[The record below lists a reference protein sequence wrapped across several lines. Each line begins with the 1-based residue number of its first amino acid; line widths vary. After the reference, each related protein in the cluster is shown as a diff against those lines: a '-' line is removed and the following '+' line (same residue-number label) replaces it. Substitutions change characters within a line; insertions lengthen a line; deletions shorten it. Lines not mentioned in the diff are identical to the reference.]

1 MKKAQISIFAII
13 AIIVLIIGIFLI
25 FNSKYDFF
33 TSHENKLKNQI
44 SDVVK
49 SCIYDE
55 GERGAFLLGFQGG
68 YIEVPTEVKINPKK
82 HIDLGFKFPN
92 WDTESGDIPTIE
104 SMESELN
111 VFLSSNVYSCVEV
124 GLKSLEENLEIELGE
139 KMEVFADINKE
150 SIEISATL
158 PINFK
163 EKNKE
168 DEVTIEDFYVKIDD
182 LRLGD
187 MYDLAIEI
195 YNLELSNN
203 FFEELTLEQ
212 IYSASD
218 YSSPEAMPSEGMSFA
233 CIKRVWTK
241 DQLKRNLANLNNH
254 NFKYLQFQGT
264 YPKADVF
271 DANLNKELG
280 TYDYRSYFLSPN
292 IGYVQKLSDPKKSY
306 KNYEVDV
313 MMPSTEVTGQKS
325 YLQRYPFREFEVTP
339 SSGQVV
345 KSMDLEVDLGVKMP
359 IPCIQIYH
367 HLYTLDYDLMIKL
380 TDRNDESLNYF
391 FQFPLRVK
399 IENNNPKVK
408 LSSPIPKSESTYN
421 NDNFCSDESL
431 KYPMKIFAKDSTNDE
446 LLNDVNISFKC
457 ISVSCDL
464 GKTKV
469 LSYKGYEY
477 GNNAFFEGNFP
488 YCIGGKVIGEKEG
501 YHKGEVKI
509 ERSDESLLNSPNVV
523 YYDIE
528 LTPKISFKV
537 DKKSFLVIE
546 TETGKG
552 RSIVTENDGFVYVM
566 IENKG
571 HDFSSEVFWPNEG
584 NYLDT
589 MEFLDDEDAVY
600 NISLIYVDKD
610 YNLKGI
616 LEQDNWKPDLSAIK
630 SAREVR
636 FNIPGSVNSI
646 EEDSFIQF
654 YELSSSLASGEYNPY
669 FVDFGISFR

>member
-1 MKKAQISIFAII
+1 MKKSQISIFAII
-13 AIIVLIIGIFLI
+13 AIILLVIGIFLI
-25 FNSKYDFF
+25 FNSKYEFF
-33 TSHENKLKNQI
+33 TSYENKLKNQV
-44 SDVVK
+44 SEVVK

-68 YIEVPTEVKINPKK
+68 YIDVPLDVKLNPKK

-92 WDTESGDIPTIE
+92 WDSESGNIPTIDT
-104 SMESELN
+104 MQKELN
-111 VFLSSNVYSCVEV
+111 VFLSSSVYSCVET
-124 GLKSLEENLEIELGE
+124 GLKSLEENLIIDIGE
-139 KMEVFADINKE
+139 DMIVDAVINKE
-150 SIEISATL
+150 SVEISASL

-163 EKNKE
+163 EKNK
-168 DEVTIEDFYVKIDD
+168 DEEITIEDFYVKIEE

-187 MYDLAIEI
+187 MYDLAVEI
-195 YNLELSNN
+195 YNLEAQSN

-212 IYSASD
+212 MYSASD
-218 YSSPEAMPSEGMSFA
+218 YSSAEAMPTEGMSFA

-264 YPKADVF
+264 YPKSEIF
-271 DANLNKELG
+271 DANLNKDLG

-292 IGYVQKLSDPKKSY
+292 VGYVQRLEEQRKSY

-313 MMPSTEVTGQKS
+313 MMPSTEVTGKNS
-325 YLQRYPFREFEVTP
+325 YLKRYPFREFEVTP

-345 KSMDLEVDLGVKMP
+345 KSMDLEIDLGAKVP

-367 HLYTLDYDLMIKL
+367 HLYSLDYDLMIKL
-380 TDRNDESLNYF
+380 TDKNEDGLNYF

-408 LSSPIPKSESTYN
+408 LPSIIPSSDSTYN
-421 NDNFCSDESL
+421 VDNFCSDDGL
-431 KYPMKIFAKDSTNDE
+431 KYPMKIFVKDSTNDE
-446 LLNDVNISFKC
+446 LLNDAQISYKC
-457 ISVSCDL
+457 ISLTCEL
-464 GKTKV
+464 GETQV
-469 LSYKGYEY
+469 LTYKGYEY

-488 YCIGGKVIGEKEG
+488 YCVGGKVIAEKEG
-501 YHKGEVKI
+501 YHKGELKV
-509 ERSDESLLNSPNVV
+509 ERTDESLLNSPNVV

-537 DKKSFLVIE
+537 DKKSFLIVE

-552 RSIVTENDGFVYVM
+552 RSVVTENDGFVYAM
-566 IENKG
+566 IENKD
-571 HDFSSEVFWPNEG
+571 HDFTSEVFWPNEG

-589 MEFLDDEDAVY
+589 MDFLDDENVVY
-600 NISLIYVDKD
+600 NLSLIYVDKD

-616 LEQDNWKPDLSAIK
+616 LEQDNWKPDLNEIK
-630 SAREVR
+630 GAREIR
-636 FNIPGSVNSI
+636 INIPGSINSI

-654 YELSSSLASGEYNPY
+654 YELSKDLATAQFNPY
-669 FVDFGISFR
+669 YVDFGISFR